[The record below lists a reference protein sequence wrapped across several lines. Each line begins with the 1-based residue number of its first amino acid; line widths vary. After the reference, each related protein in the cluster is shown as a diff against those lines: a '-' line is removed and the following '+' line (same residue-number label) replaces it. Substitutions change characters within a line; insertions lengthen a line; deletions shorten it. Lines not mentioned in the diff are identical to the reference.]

1 MVTWINQVS
10 VQLER
15 MVICLHQAS
24 VQLVKDG
31 YLVAPGLCPAGTEV
45 DGYLVAP
52 GLCPAGPEL
61 CGRILP
67 RVEGLGEK
75 SVFPFLTKMFP
86 CSF

>member
-10 VQLER
+10 VQLVE
-15 MVICLHQAS
+15 
-24 VQLVKDG
+24 
-31 YLVAPGLCPAGTEV
+31 

-61 CGRILP
+61 CGWILP

-75 SVFPFLTKMFP
+75 KFLILFDKNVSLQLVKLENQDWEFAHQ
-86 CSF
+86 FFERIAHFL